1 MRLAVS
7 GGVLTAA
14 DADYAIVLKF
24 SNGWEIR
31 IESPFA
37 LRPPAGEAVAD
48 LDPESPKSIL
58 PLQVLIGQ
66 AVTEAESSETVG
78 RLVLCFDDRTVLTIE
93 PDQEY
98 EAWTSTGPSGE
109 KLVCLPG
116 GGLAIW

>member
-1 MRLAVS
+1 MRLAVT
-7 GGVLTAA
+7 GGVLATAE
-14 DADYAIVLKF
+14 ADYAVILKF

-31 IESPFA
+31 IESPFG
-37 LRPPAGEAVAD
+37 LRPPVGQALVD
-48 LDPESPKSIL
+48 LDPESSKSVL
-58 PLQVLIGQ
+58 PLQAIIGQ
-66 AVTEAESSETVG
+66 VVTEADSSEAVG
-78 RLVLCFDDRTVLTIE
+78 SLVLHFDGGTLLTVE